1 MSVVNNLRKIRED
14 RGILQDDLTAGTG
27 FCCRTIS
34 QVERGECTPSAEF
47 MLRVSAYLNM
57 MVEEIFQY
65 SEYTF
70 LPGPYILSHIL
81 CHTLPVDQISYS
93 YGQS

>member
-14 RGILQDDLTAGTG
+14 RGILQDDLAAGTG

-34 QVERGECTPSAEF
+34 RVERGECTPSAEF

-57 MVEEIFQY
+57 MVEEIFQVKE
-65 SEYTF
+65 S
-70 LPGPYILSHIL
+70 
-81 CHTLPVDQISYS
+81 
-93 YGQS
+93 